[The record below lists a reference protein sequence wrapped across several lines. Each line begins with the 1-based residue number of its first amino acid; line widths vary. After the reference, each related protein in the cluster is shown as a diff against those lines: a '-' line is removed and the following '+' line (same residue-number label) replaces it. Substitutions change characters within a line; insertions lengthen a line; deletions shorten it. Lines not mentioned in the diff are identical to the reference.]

1 MTADFFQLIGSLFR
15 ILKELFSN
23 TLAGL
28 NTEKFEKKFTGNA
41 SWGVGPNT
49 EKFEKKFYR
58 QCMLGWDNEINFEKI
73 SFLFHSHWHFCSS
86 NAIRI
91 YV

>member
-15 ILKELFSN
+15 ILKSYSS
-23 TLAGL
+23 TLGASTQR
-28 NTEKFEKKFTGNA
+28 NSKRNSTGNA

-73 SFLFHSHWHFCSS
+73 SFLFHSHWHFVVQMC
-86 NAIRI
+86 N
-91 YV
+91 